1 MHCIDMGPI
10 PSSVQNRYDLTLRY
24 HPLVTIDRK
33 VIFQDRSF
41 SVLVRTIATGNLDSG
56 EYYEAK

>member
-1 MHCIDMGPI
+1 MPCIDMGSI
-10 PSSVQNRYDLTLRY
+10 PLGVQNQYDLTLRY

-33 VIFQDRSF
+33 VVFQDRSF

-56 EYYEAK
+56 EYDEAR